1 MTAQPS
7 VDAALAPAR
16 SRDGLW
22 SRTRTLVLQQ
32 PILQML
38 VLAVIVAWLVATVPG
53 IANLRSATALLI
65 IASLLALA
73 AMGQTL
79 VVILGG
85 LDLAIPGYV
94 IFGAFV
100 AANLAGG
107 QGWPVPV
114 AFLVTIAVCGGLG
127 AAIGYLCHRL
137 RVEPLMMTLG
147 MGAVITGGTLFLT
160 HGNYAAA
167 PPDSLRALAGVTS
180 KTFSLPIP
188 PIILIVA
195 AAAVLLWLGLTRTPA
210 GRSLY
215 ATGINVRA
223 AKLTRI
229 NTTAVWTIVFAASG
243 ALAGIAGMFIAS
255 FSSGWAQSI
264 GEPYLFSGLAA
275 VLVGGTTFGSIRGS
289 FTRTLLGALIL
300 TGLSTIIV
308 SNGLA
313 EAQSRII
320 YGAIILMVVAL
331 YGRER
336 HVRDRF

>member
-1 MTAQPS
+1 M
-7 VDAALAPAR
+7 
-16 SRDGLW
+16 
-22 SRTRTLVLQQ
+22 QQ
-32 PILQML
+32 PILQVL
-38 VLAVIVAWLVATVPG
+38 VLGVVVAWLLATVPG

-65 IASLLALA
+65 IASLLSLA

-114 AFLVTIAVCGGLG
+114 AFLLTIAVCGGLG
-127 AAIGYLCHRL
+127 AAIGFLCHRL
-137 RVEPLMMTLG
+137 KVEPLMMTLG
-147 MGAVITGGTLFLT
+147 MGAALTGGTLFLAN
-160 HGNYAAA
+160 GNYASA
-167 PPDSLRALAGVTS
+167 PPEFLRNLAGVTS
-180 KTFSLPIP
+180 TTFGMPLP

-195 AAAVLLWLGLTRTPA
+195 VAAVLLWFGLTRTPA

-215 ATGINVRA
+215 ATGINARA

-229 NTTAVWTIVFAASG
+229 NTTAVWTLVFAASG
-243 ALAGIAGMFIAS
+243 TLAGIAGMFIAS

-320 YGAIILMVVAL
+320 YGVIILIVVAL

>member
-7 VDAALAPAR
+7 AAALTPVP
-16 SRDGLW
+16 SREGLW

-32 PILQML
+32 PILQVL
-38 VLAVIVAWLVATVPG
+38 VLAVVVVWLLMTIPG
-53 IANLRSATALLI
+53 IANLRSASALLI
-65 IASLLALA
+65 IASLLSLA

-94 IFGAFV
+94 IVGAFV

-114 AFLVTIAVCGGLG
+114 AFLLTIAVCGGAG
-127 AAIGYLCHRL
+127 AAIGFLCHRL
-137 RVEPLMMTLG
+137 KVEPLMMTLG
-147 MGAVITGGTLFLT
+147 MGAVLTGGTLFLT
-160 HGNYAAA
+160 TGNYASA
-167 PPDSLRALAGVTS
+167 PSDFLRGLAGVTS
-180 KTFSLPIP
+180 TTFGLPLP

-195 AAAVLLWLGLTRTPA
+195 VAAVLLWLVLNRTPA

-215 ATGINVRA
+215 ATGINARA
-223 AKLTRI
+223 AKLTRV
-229 NTTAVWTIVFAASG
+229 NTTAVWTLVFAASG

-320 YGAIILMVVAL
+320 YGVIILMVVAL

>member
-1 MTAQPS
+1 MTTQLS
-7 VDAALAPAR
+7 VATPTPAEPR
-16 SRDGLW
+16 YGIW
-22 SRTRTLVLQQ
+22 PRTRRLVLQQ
-32 PILQML
+32 PILQVL
-38 VLAVIVAWLVATVPG
+38 VLGVVVVWLLVTVPG

-65 IASLLALA
+65 IASLLSLA

-94 IFGAFV
+94 IFGAFA

-107 QGWPVPV
+107 QGWPVPA
-114 AFLVTIAVCGGLG
+114 AFLLTIAVCGGLG
-127 AAIGYLCHRL
+127 ATIGFLCHRL
-137 RVEPLMMTLG
+137 KVEPLMMTLG
-147 MGAVITGGTLFLT
+147 MGAVLTGGTLFLAN
-160 HGNYAAA
+160 GNYASA
-167 PPDSLRALAGVTS
+167 PAGFLRGLAGVTS
-180 KTFSLPIP
+180 TTFGIPIP

-215 ATGINVRA
+215 ATGINARA
-223 AKLTRI
+223 ARLTRI
-229 NTTAVWTIVFAASG
+229 NTTAVWTLVFAASG

-320 YGAIILMVVAL
+320 YGVIILIVVAL

>member
-7 VDAALAPAR
+7 ADLTPAHVP
-16 SRDGLW
+16 SRAGIRD
-22 SRTRTLVLQQ
+22 RARVLVLQQ
-32 PILQML
+32 PILQVL
-38 VLAVIVAWLVATVPG
+38 VLVVIVAWLLATVPG
-53 IANLRSATALLI
+53 IANLRSATALLV
-65 IASLLALA
+65 IASLLAFA

-107 QGWPVPV
+107 QGLSVPL

-127 AAIGYLCHRL
+127 AAVGFLCHRL

-147 MGAVITGGTLFLT
+147 MGAVVTGGTLFLT
-160 HGNYAAA
+160 NGNYASA
-167 PPDSLRALAGVTS
+167 PPDSLRVLAGVTS
-180 KTFSLPIP
+180 TTFGLPIP
-188 PIILIVA
+188 PVILIVA
-195 AAAVLLWLGLTRTPA
+195 VASILLWLGLNRTRA
-210 GRSLY
+210 GRNLY
-215 ATGINVRA
+215 ATGINARA

-229 NTTAVWTIVFAASG
+229 NTTAVWTVVFAASG

-313 EAQSRII
+313 ESQSRII
-320 YGAIILMVVAL
+320 YGIIILMVVAL

>member
-1 MTAQPS
+1 
-7 VDAALAPAR
+7 
-16 SRDGLW
+16 
-22 SRTRTLVLQQ
+22 
-32 PILQML
+32 
-38 VLAVIVAWLVATVPG
+38 
-53 IANLRSATALLI
+53 
-65 IASLLALA
+65 
-73 AMGQTL
+73 MGQTL

-114 AFLVTIAVCGGLG
+114 AFLLTIAVCGGLG
-127 AAIGYLCHRL
+127 AAIGFLCHRL
-137 RVEPLMMTLG
+137 KVEPLMMTLG
-147 MGAVITGGTLFLT
+147 MGAALTGGTLFLAN
-160 HGNYAAA
+160 GNYASA
-167 PPDSLRALAGVTS
+167 PPEFLRNLAGVTS
-180 KTFSLPIP
+180 TTFGT
-188 PIILIVA
+188 A
-195 AAAVLLWLGLTRTPA
+195 ASAHHPDRGRSGSAVMVGLTRTPA

-215 ATGINVRA
+215 ATGINARA

-229 NTTAVWTIVFAASG
+229 NTTAVWTLVFAASG
-243 ALAGIAGMFIAS
+243 TLAGIAGMFIAS

-320 YGAIILMVVAL
+320 YGVIILIVVAL